1 MVSNKPLLVSG
12 CFGAAGKVVS
22 SSAGCLLV
30 QCLLSPVVISPGTP
44 EPQAPLSE
52 FIVPAD
58 KSTQLVFLVHAVAWL
73 WAPSLRN
80 LSENQLHTKLRILA
94 TVLSSVTC
102 EWGYW
107 QYELL
112 LQKLLCTVQ
121 HCAELAL
128 RSTHTPTYTVLQRR
142 KTTFETGIFHQC
154 NKCKTN
160 IKSN

>member
-30 QCLLSPVVISPGTP
+30 QCLLSPVVISLGTQNP
-44 EPQAPLSE
+44 RHPSQSLLSLQTKALSL
-52 FIVPAD
+52 F
-58 KSTQLVFLVHAVAWL
+58 FLVHAVAWL